1 MYLQRVKV
9 PFISEFPEGR
19 GISGHIL
26 TNILKHLDDLK
37 LYDNDRENDVIP
49 LMLVVVHGSCFCLYF
64 FQYICDKNHKWTV
77 VFGVPYGKSLWKV
90 GDSEEQNGT

>member
-1 MYLQRVKV
+1 MSLQRVKV
-9 PFISEFPEGR
+9 PFISEFPEIGV
-19 GISGHIL
+19 ILGHIL

-49 LMLVVVHGSCFCLYF
+49 LMLVVVHVSCFRLYI

-77 VFGVPYGKSLWKV
+77 VFGVPYETSLWQV